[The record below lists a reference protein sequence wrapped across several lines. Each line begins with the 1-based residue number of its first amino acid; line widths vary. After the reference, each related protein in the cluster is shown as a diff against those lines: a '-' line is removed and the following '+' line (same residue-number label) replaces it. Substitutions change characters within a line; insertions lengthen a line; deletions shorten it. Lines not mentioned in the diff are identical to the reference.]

1 MTGKT
6 RNGRGVPNMFRPFDY
21 YRARSLQEA
30 SSLLLQHEGAK
41 VLAGGT
47 DLLVKL
53 RDGKDACR
61 AVVDIKGIEEL
72 KTITMEGDTLSIGAL
87 ATVTDILES
96 ELLAGPYG
104 LLKEAAAVFGCL
116 EIRHRATVGG
126 SIAHASPGGE
136 FGTPLLVLEA
146 MVELAGAD
154 DKRMMSK
161 RVLPVSEFITGPT
174 RTCIQ
179 PGEVLV
185 RLLVPGYSA
194 EVRSAYRRRSR
205 IAGMDLASMNMAVL
219 ITDTRSEAK
228 RQFRVAAGAMAA
240 TPIRLKEAEEV
251 LNGAALT
258 PALINR
264 AARAANENL
273 APRASSL
280 RATPAY
286 KKDMIYILL
295 KRIITELLDIPVA
308 ELERR

>member
-1 MTGKT
+1 
-6 RNGRGVPNMFRPFDY
+6 
-21 YRARSLQEA
+21 LQEA
-30 SSLLLQHEGAK
+30 SSLLLQHEGAR

-53 RDGKDACR
+53 RDGKDACP

-72 KTITMEGDTLSIGAL
+72 KTIAIQGDTLSIGAL

-146 MVELAGAD
+146 LVELAGAD
-154 DKRMMSK
+154 GK

-185 RLLVPGYSA
+185 RLLVPGYST

-219 ITDTRSEAK
+219 ITDARSEAK

-251 LNGAALT
+251 LNGGALT
-258 PALINR
+258 PVLINK

-286 KKDMIYILL
+286 KKDMIHVLL
-295 KRIITELLDIPVA
+295 KRSITELLDIPAA